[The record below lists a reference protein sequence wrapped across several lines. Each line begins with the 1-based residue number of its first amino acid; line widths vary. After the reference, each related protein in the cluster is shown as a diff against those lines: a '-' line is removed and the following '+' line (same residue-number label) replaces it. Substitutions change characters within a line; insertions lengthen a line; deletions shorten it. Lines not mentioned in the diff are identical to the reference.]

1 MIDVVAGIVW
11 KDGQVLLARR
21 GRQKHLAG
29 KWEFP
34 GGKVEMGESAENA
47 LERELSEE
55 LGIRTRTGNYFDT
68 NIHHYST
75 VSIKLLAYNSIYIS
89 GEITL
94 TDHDQVEWVKIN
106 DLLDYDLAEADIPF
120 VHKLMKMV
128 NT

>member
-11 KDGQVLLARR
+11 KDGQILLARR
-21 GRQKHLAG
+21 GRHKHLAG

-34 GGKVEMGESAENA
+34 GGKVEMGESAESA

-68 NIHHYST
+68 NIHHYPT
-75 VSIKLLAYNSIYIS
+75 VSIKLFAYNSIYIS
-89 GEITL
+89 GGITL
-94 TDHDQVEWVKIN
+94 TDHDQVDWVTIN

-128 NT
+128 NK

>member
-21 GRQKHLAG
+21 GKQKHLAG

-34 GGKVEMGESAENA
+34 GGKIEFGESAENA

-55 LGIRTRTGNYFDT
+55 LGISTRTGNYFDT
-68 NIHHYST
+68 SVHQYPT

-89 GEITL
+89 GIITL
-94 TDHDQVEWVKIN
+94 TDHDQVEWVSVDK
-106 DLLDYDLAEADIPF
+106 LLEYDLAEADIPL
-120 VHKLMKMV
+120 VHKLVGMYK
-128 NT
+128 T